1 MLRVYDTSSQST
13 REQFD
18 YWREELCHNFVEMAP
33 ERFETGKTFS
43 GRISQQ
49 NLDAISISRVT
60 ADGHC
65 VNRTRH
71 EISRSSEE
79 CFFANLQ
86 LAGRGRT
93 RQGGIEILSKPGDL
107 VLVNACNPY
116 DIAHNEA
123 FDLIS
128 VKVPHSLLV
137 NRLELKRSALVPH
150 IAAERGYG
158 TVLRSYTMSIL
169 NELDTEFIDSAP
181 FLAENLVSLIASALN
196 ASETSIGSAKLG
208 HQQYSRLQAILGY
221 VNLNLADPLLDLCVV
236 SQHFRLSPRY
246 VQKLFAATGSTFS
259 RTVLHWRLDRVAGC
273 LRSSEY
279 SGRTLTE
286 IAFAWGFNDFSYFSR
301 TFKSRFEI
309 TARDYRNLRMP
320 LHLRAN

>member
-1 MLRVYDTSSQST
+1 VLRVYDTSTQST

-18 YWREELCHNFVEMAP
+18 YWREELCHNFVELAP
-33 ERFETGKTFS
+33 ERFDLRETFV
-43 GRISQQ
+43 GRISQRD
-49 NLDAISISRVT
+49 LDAITISRVT
-60 ADGHC
+60 AEGHC
-65 VNRTRH
+65 VNRTKY
-71 EISRSSEE
+71 EISRSSED

-93 RQGGIEILSKPGDL
+93 RQGGVEIISKPGDL
-107 VLVNACNPY
+107 VLVDACKPY

-128 VKVPHSLLV
+128 VKVPNSLME
-137 NRLELKRSALVPH
+137 NRLELRRSVFVPH

-169 NELDTEFIDSAP
+169 NELETEFIDSAP

-196 ASETSIGSAKLG
+196 ASEMNIGCAKLG
-208 HQQYSRLQAILGY
+208 YQQHTRLQAILGFI
-221 VNLNLADPLLDLCVV
+221 NLNLSNPSLDLTTV
-236 SQHFRLSPRY
+236 SDRFSLSPRY
-246 VQKLFAATGSTFS
+246 VQKLFASTGSTFS
-259 RTVLHWRLDRVAGC
+259 RTVLCWRLDRVASC

-279 SGRTLTE
+279 GGRTLTE

-301 TFKSRFEI
+301 VFKIQFGI
-309 TARDYRNLRMP
+309 TARDYRSQQA
-320 LHLRAN
+320 LHHRAN